1 MKLTDEQIQRVKRL
15 IPSQP
20 SRLDREAIIAL
31 LADRQAWKEEV
42 EELKEENQRLADNYN
57 RDVYSADTEII
68 KLQNQ
73 LNQAVEVIERVLRF
87 AKENSD
93 DSRYLEQ
100 VQAEL
105 EHFLSQEGGKHA
117 HFDT

>member
-1 MKLTDEQIQRVKRL
+1 MKLTDVQIDHIKNLMEGAIFKETRIADHILQL
-15 IPSQP
+15 I
-20 SRLDREAIIAL
+20 
-31 LADRQAWKEEV
+31 ADRQAWKEEV

-105 EHFLSQEGGKHA
+105 EHFLSQEGGKP
-117 HFDT
+117 